1 MARRVLAVVALL
13 IATACGPDPES
24 DTAAIHAAAR
34 QALLEG
40 RLQVAEQLTTRGL
53 ALAERA
59 TTHAPALRLLSAE
72 ILLMQRDVDAAS
84 RVIDAEL
91 PQGPQFDGLDARR
104 RYLVGYREMMSARFE
119 QAAATLDDVVARA
132 TRAGATDVA
141 LDADILAG
149 QALFRMGAWDEAEK
163 RLVRARTLARSVG
176 DRSREAGAL
185 GNLGM
190 GQRVRE
196 RFDGALTY
204 FDQVLEFRELETHL
218 SYATALSNAG
228 LCLARLGELDRAL
241 ELQTRAVQLFESRNV
256 PLYLEQALGE
266 LGNTQFLR
274 GNAAAAVE
282 LLTRARSVAAASGRS
297 NDEALWTDSTATA
310 LIALERWP
318 EAERL
323 NEEAMALKQRSAGA
337 SIGPN
342 LINRAQIAAGRGDHA
357 GAIAG
362 FSAALADKDALPWVL
377 WQAHAGAAISL
388 MHTGQTS
395 RAMRHFEGALDIVED
410 TRSGLVLP
418 EHRISFLSPKIA
430 FYRAYVDALVQT
442 GRPQQALE
450 VADASRAQVLAE
462 RFGVAPD
469 ARATAA
475 SFVRRARQADA
486 VIASYWL
493 APARSFVW
501 MVSGRGIQI
510 AELPSSTAIDS
521 LVSAHRT
528 FIERT
533 LGDPRKTPHAPGDA
547 LAAAVLAPVLA
558 HVPKSGRVVIVPDG
572 SLHGV
577 NFETLP
583 VGKDRRYWIEDA
595 TLVVAPSL
603 SMVGPRVTAPRTGSR
618 ALLLIGDP
626 SVPDGGALTR
636 LQFAAEEVAAVR
648 TAFTPSPV
656 VVRQGADASPAA
668 FLDAPLETFSTIHF
682 AAHATTSGLRPL
694 DSAIELS
701 PGANGSFKLYAR
713 DIAERT
719 LRADLVTISA
729 CRSAGD
735 RAYGGEGLVGL
746 AWAFLRAGATRV
758 IAGLWDVDDQSTSTL
773 MTDTYVGLTA
783 GQSPADALRAAK
795 LRMIAGGG
803 NFSKP
808 YYWAP
813 FQVFTAAR

>member
-1 MARRVLAVVALL
+1 VASRFLAVVALL

-24 DTAAIHAAAR
+24 DPAAIHAAAR

-40 RLQVAEQLTTRGL
+40 RLEAAGELTTRGL
-53 ALAERA
+53 ALAGDTSA
-59 TTHAPALRLLSAE
+59 NAAALRLLNAE
-72 ILLMQRDVDAAS
+72 ILLMRRDVRGAS
-84 RVIDAEL
+84 RAIDAPL
-91 PQGPQFDGLDARR
+91 PQGPQFDGLEARR

-119 QAAATLDDVVARA
+119 QAAATLEDAVARA

-149 QALFRMGAWDEAEK
+149 QALFRMGTWDEAEK
-163 RLVRARTLARSVG
+163 RLVRARELARSVG
-176 DRSREAGAL
+176 DRAREAGAL

-196 RFDGALTY
+196 RFDAGLTY
-204 FDQVLEFRELETHL
+204 FEQILEFRQLETHL

-241 ELQTRAVQLFESRNV
+241 ELQTRAVELLESRNV

-266 LGNTQFLR
+266 LGHTQFLR
-274 GNAAAAVE
+274 GDAAAAVE
-282 LLTRARSVAAASGRS
+282 LLTRARRVAAASGRS
-297 NDEALWTDSTATA
+297 SDEALWTDSTATA
-310 LIALERWP
+310 LIELGRWSD
-318 EAERL
+318 AERL
-323 NEEAMALKQRSAGA
+323 NEESIALKKRATGA
-337 SIGPN
+337 ALGPN
-342 LINRAQIAAGRGDHA
+342 LVNRGQIAAGRGDHA
-357 GAIAG
+357 GAVAG
-362 FSAALADKDALPWVL
+362 FSAALAEPDALPWVL
-377 WQAHAGAAISL
+377 WEAHAGAAMSL
-388 MHTGQTS
+388 MRMEQTS
-395 RAMRHFEGALDIVED
+395 RAMRHFEGALDIVQD
-410 TRSGLVLP
+410 TRSGLVRP
-418 EHRISFLSPKIA
+418 EHRISFLSRKID

-442 GRPQQALE
+442 GRTEQALE

-462 RFGVAPD
+462 RFGVAPE
-469 ARATAA
+469 ARSTAA

-493 APARSFVW
+493 APVRSFVW
-501 MVSGRGIQI
+501 MVSSSGVHL
-510 AELPSSTAIDS
+510 AELPPAAVIDG
-521 LVSAHRT
+521 LVAAHRT

-533 LGDPRKTPHAPGDA
+533 LGDPRRTSSAPGDA
-547 LAAAVLAPVLA
+547 LAAAVLAPVLP
-558 HVPKSGRVVIVPDG
+558 HVPKGGRVVVVPDG

-583 VGKDRRYWIEDA
+583 VGKDRRYWIED
-595 TLVVAPSL
+595 TTVVLAPSL
-603 SMVGPRVTAPRTGSR
+603 AMIGPRVATSRPGAR

-626 SVPDGGALTR
+626 SPPDGALSR

-648 TAFTPSPV
+648 TAFPPSAV

-682 AAHATTSGLRPL
+682 AAHATTSGLSPL

-701 PGANGSFKLYAR
+701 PGENGSFKLYAR
-713 DIAERT
+713 DVAQRR
-719 LRADLVTISA
+719 LRADLVSISS

-746 AWAFLRAGATRV
+746 AWAFLRAGATNV
-758 IAGLWDVDDQSTSTL
+758 IAGLWDVDDQSTAAL
-773 MTDTYVGLTA
+773 MTDTYVGLRA
-783 GQSPADALRAAK
+783 GHSPADALRAAK
-795 LRMIAGGG
+795 LRMIARGG

>member
-1 MARRVLAVVALL
+1 MARVLAIVALL
-13 IATACGPDPES
+13 IATACGRDAES
-24 DTAAIHAAAR
+24 DPAAIHAAAR

-40 RLQVAEQLTTRGL
+40 RLQVAEELTTRGL
-53 ALAERA
+53 AIAA
-59 TTHAPALRLLSAE
+59 DAPAHAPALRLLNAE
-72 ILLMQRDVDAAS
+72 ILLMQRDVAGAS
-84 RVIDAEL
+84 RVIDAAL

-119 QAAATLDDVVARA
+119 QAAGTLEDAVARA

-163 RLVRARTLARSVG
+163 RLVRARALARSVG

-204 FDQVLEFRELETHL
+204 FDQILEFRELETHL

-241 ELQTRAVQLFESRNV
+241 ELQTRAVQLLESRNV

-266 LGNTQFLR
+266 LGHTQFLR
-274 GNAAAAVE
+274 GDAAAAVE

-297 NDEALWTDSTATA
+297 SDEALWIDSTATA
-310 LIALERWP
+310 LIELERWP

-323 NEEAMALKQRSAGA
+323 NEESIALKQRSTGA
-337 SIGPN
+337 AIGPN
-342 LINRAQIAAGRGDHA
+342 LVNRAQIAAGRADHA
-357 GAIAG
+357 GALAG
-362 FSAALADKDALPWVL
+362 FSAALAEPDALPWVL
-377 WQAHAGAAISL
+377 WEAHVGAAMSL
-388 MHTGQTS
+388 MHLGQTS
-395 RAMRHFEGALDIVED
+395 RAMRHFEGALSIVQD
-410 TRSGLVLP
+410 TRSGLVRP
-418 EHRISFLSPKIA
+418 EHRISFLSRKID

-442 GRPQQALE
+442 GRTQQALE

-462 RFGVAPD
+462 RFGVAPE
-469 ARATAA
+469 ARSTSA

-501 MVSGRGIQI
+501 VVSSGGVHVS
-510 AELPSSTAIDS
+510 ELPPAAAIDS

-533 LGDPRKTPHAPGDA
+533 LGDPQRTTQAPGDA
-547 LAAAVLAPVLA
+547 LAAAVLAPVLP
-558 HVPKSGRVVIVPDG
+558 HVPKGGRVVIVPDG

-583 VGKDRRYWIEDA
+583 VGKERRYWIEDA

-603 SMVGPRVTAPRTGSR
+603 SMVGPRVAASPSASR

-626 SVPDGGALTR
+626 SVPDGALTR
-636 LQFAAEEVAAVR
+636 LQFAAEEVTAVR

-682 AAHATTSGLRPL
+682 AAHATTSGLSPL

-701 PGANGSFKLYAR
+701 PGADGSFKLYAR
-713 DIAERT
+713 DVAQRK

-746 AWAFLRAGATRV
+746 AWAFLRAGATSV
-758 IAGLWDVDDQSTSTL
+758 IAGLWDVDDQSTSAL
-773 MTDTYVGLTA
+773 MTNTYIGLTA
-783 GQSPADALRAAK
+783 GRMPSDALREAK

-813 FQVFTAAR
+813 FQVFTATQ